1 MEKLRRMYGSPALL
15 QYMHGKNKR
24 NLVVEVASSNASD
37 FEVTELYMRLVS
49 DSMADYLLKKKRY
62 RSFPLSAVPAGAES
76 GSEEKK
82 AAVSGSDREAGA
94 ASGIPSYR
102 VLLPPYHL
110 QIAEEVYFDIRKYWI
125 FHKLTMKGI
134 EL

>member
-49 DSMADYLLKKKRY
+49 DSMVEYLLKKKRY
-62 RSFPLSAVPAGAES
+62 RSFPLSGEQAREASDSGEKDADAAVPGQRDE
-76 GSEEKK
+76 
-82 AAVSGSDREAGA
+82 A
-94 ASGIPSYR
+94 ASESLSYR

-110 QIAEEVYFDIRKYWI
+110 QIADEVYFDVKKYWI